1 MKEFI
6 GRVVAPGTVTA
17 PALVSHGGLN
27 TLASFQ
33 KALQFGDKKA
43 TCGDQNNPDLYNKEM
58 AGKALCLPQTI
69 GSTTGGLVLYCAC
82 AMQRQPACML
92 FSNPI
97 DSLAAAGSI
106 LASGSQTEAKIE
118 PAAARES
125 MGLLNSIQA
134 GCRCIAQAQY
144 STRPPVVE
152 PMVWGRHKAL
162 PAISLL

>member
-17 PALVSHGGLN
+17 HALVSHGGLN

-43 TCGDQNNPDLYNKEM
+43 TCGDQNNPDLF
-58 AGKALCLPQTI
+58 GKQMLGTALCLPQTI

-82 AMQRQPACML
+82 AMERQPACML
-92 FSNPI
+92 FSKPI

-106 LASGSQTEAKIE
+106 LASVWLDGI
-118 PAAARES
+118 S
-125 MGLLNSIQA
+125 M
-134 GCRCIAQAQY
+134 
-144 STRPPVVE
+144 PVVDNLGDE
-152 PMVWGRHKAL
+152 FLEYVKDGMTITVKENGVVVVD
-162 PAISLL
+162 